1 MRHIQSKEKDKTLK
15 KHLLYNLFNGD
26 RDRPDAKWEDTTP
39 NLRHFFRLFG
49 RKFWKLL
56 SLNLLMLPLSLPIL
70 IALMIYTNI
79 NTTPTQQTAFFAPLY
94 GANIISAS
102 PKSTFFLDLFGGQ
115 WLIPAYNTTGTY
127 IGIGICIAFL
137 FITFGW
143 QNIGS
148 TYILRGLVRGDAVFL
163 GTDYFYAIKRNWKQG
178 FFLGLIDFAVLF
190 LLGFDI
196 IYFYYRTGSFGMDL
210 MFFASCALLILYFF
224 MRFYLYLLQIT
235 FHLSIR
241 KILKNALI
249 FTTLGIKRNLMG
261 TLGLILLTAINLGF
275 ILLLMPTGGVI
286 GAGLIL
292 PVLHYLAVAG
302 FIKVYAAYPI
312 IDRYMIA
319 PYKTASETEK
329 SADEDTATST
339 DSE

>member
-1 MRHIQSKEKDKTLK
+1 MK
-15 KHLLYNLFNGD
+15 KHLLYNLFNGN

-39 NLRHFFRLFG
+39 NLRYFFRLLG
-49 RKFWKLL
+49 RKFWRLL
-56 SLNLLMLPLSLPIL
+56 SLNLMMLPLILPIL
-70 IALMIYTNI
+70 AALMIYTNI
-79 NTTPTQQTAFFAPLY
+79 GTTPTQQTALFAPLY
-94 GANIISAS
+94 GANLIAS
-102 PKSTFFLDLFGGQ
+102 TPKSNFLLDLFGAQ
-115 WLIPAYNTTGTY
+115 LLVPSYNTTGTY
-127 IGIGICIAFL
+127 VGIGICVAFL
-137 FITFGW
+137 ALTFGW

-163 GTDYFYAIKRNWKQG
+163 GPDYFYAIKRNWKQG

-190 LLGFDI
+190 LLGFDVL
-196 IYFYYRTGSFGMDL
+196 YFYFRTGSFATDV
-210 MFFASCALLILYFF
+210 MFFASCALMILYFF

-275 ILLLMPTGGVI
+275 ILLLAPTGGVL
-286 GAGLIL
+286 GVGLIL
-292 PVLHYLAVAG
+292 PLLHYLAIAG
-302 FIKVYAAYPI
+302 FITVYAAYPV

-319 PYKTASETEK
+319 PYRKSDDEISEETVEAPPTGSIEESK
-329 SADEDTATST
+329 ETSST
-339 DSE
+339 DPE

>member
-1 MRHIQSKEKDKTLK
+1 MK
-15 KHLLYNLFNGD
+15 KHLLYNLFNGN

-39 NLRHFFRLFG
+39 NLRYFFRLLG
-49 RKFWKLL
+49 RKFWRLL
-56 SLNLLMLPLSLPIL
+56 SLNLMMLPLMLPIL
-70 IALMIYTNI
+70 AALLIYTNI
-79 NTTPTQQTAFFAPLY
+79 GTTPTQQTALFAPLY
-94 GANIISAS
+94 GANLIAS
-102 PKSTFFLDLFGGQ
+102 TPKSNFLLDLFGAQ
-115 WLIPAYNTTGTY
+115 LLVPSYNTTGTY
-127 IGIGICIAFL
+127 VGIGICVAFL
-137 FITFGW
+137 ALTFGW

-163 GTDYFYAIKRNWKQG
+163 GPDYFYAIKRNWKQG

-190 LLGFDI
+190 LLGFDVL
-196 IYFYYRTGSFGMDL
+196 YFYFRTGSFATDV
-210 MFFASCALLILYFF
+210 MFFASCALMILYFF

-275 ILLLMPTGGVI
+275 ILLLAPTGGVL
-286 GAGLIL
+286 GVGLIL
-292 PVLHYLAVAG
+292 PLLHYLAIAG
-302 FIKVYAAYPI
+302 FITVYAAYPV

-319 PYKTASETEK
+319 PYRKSDDEISEETVEAPPTGSIEESK
-329 SADEDTATST
+329 ETSST
-339 DSE
+339 DPE